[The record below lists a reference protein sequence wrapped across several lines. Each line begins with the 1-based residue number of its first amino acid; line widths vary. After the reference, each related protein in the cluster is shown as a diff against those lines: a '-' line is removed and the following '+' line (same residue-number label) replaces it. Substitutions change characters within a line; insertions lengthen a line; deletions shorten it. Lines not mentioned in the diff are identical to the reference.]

1 MIQQEFFSAISLLS
15 LINQCQ
21 QMLEQINQ
29 HPDFQSL
36 DYHPNCTLGDAKQAL
51 TELLKELKYSAP
63 EREARIQTLK
73 RWHEQIFRPELGIS
87 PDEFIFGMGKYFE
100 EKGEKA
106 IANLLDEAAWLIVY
120 PSGADSE

>member
-1 MIQQEFFSAISLLS
+1 MSQQKVFSTISLLD

-29 HPDFQSL
+29 HLDFKRLNYQPD
-36 DYHPNCTLGDAKQAL
+36 CTLGDAKQAL
-51 TELLKELKYSAP
+51 TELTRELKRSVP

-73 RWHEQIFRPELGIS
+73 RWHDQIFRPELGIS
-87 PDEFIFGMGKYFE
+87 PEEFILGMAEYFE

-106 IANLLDEAAWLIVY
+106 IADLLDEAALLIAY
-120 PSGADSE
+120 PEGAKSE